1 MYLSGLNQVVLQA
14 NKSIT
19 TTAAQTGVDISSY
32 EGYGVLSLAVSA
44 AVAGTNPTID
54 VKIEQ
59 SADNSSWDSTA
70 VVTFTQS
77 TAVDNQS
84 AVIKLDECKK
94 YIRVYN
100 TIGGTSSPQFYTSVI
115 LSAKK
120 KVV

>member
-14 NKSIT
+14 NKTISAT
-19 TTAAQTGVDISSY
+19 GEQAGVDISSY

-44 AVAGTNPTID
+44 KVAGTNSTLD

-59 SADNSSWDSTA
+59 SANNTDWDATA
-70 VVTFTQS
+70 VVTFTQA
-77 TAVDNQS
+77 TGVGNQS
-84 AVIKLDECKK
+84 AVLKIDECKK

-100 TIGGTSSPQFYTSVI
+100 TIGGTVSPEFYSSVI
-115 LSAKK
+115 LSANK

>member
-1 MYLSGLNQVVLQA
+1 MVLQA
-14 NKSIT
+14 NKTISAT
-19 TTAAQTGVDISSY
+19 GEQAGVDISSY

-44 AVAGTNPTID
+44 KVAGTNSTLD

-59 SADNSSWDSTA
+59 SANNTDWDATA
-70 VVTFTQS
+70 VVTFTQA
-77 TAVDNQS
+77 TGVGNQS
-84 AVIKLDECKK
+84 AVLKIDECKK

-100 TIGGTSSPQFYTSVI
+100 TIGGTVSPEFYSSVI